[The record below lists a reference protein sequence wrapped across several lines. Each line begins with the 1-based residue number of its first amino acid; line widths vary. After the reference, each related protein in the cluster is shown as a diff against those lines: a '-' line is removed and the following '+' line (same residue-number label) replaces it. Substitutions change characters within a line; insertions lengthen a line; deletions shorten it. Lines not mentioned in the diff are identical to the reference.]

1 MGGLSQGFVEL
12 ADGQDRAQMM
22 NPQAIMSNL
31 EHGNMLMGANMRTPA
46 ITNGSGGP
54 GASQMH

>member
-1 MGGLSQGFVEL
+1 
-12 ADGQDRAQMM
+12 MM